1 MATLKVIEERQ
12 VNLLDFRQKMMDIV
26 IGKFSENGQ
35 HLNDLSLALDIE
47 LLTGRVKRDLHL
59 ENVEP
64 QEVYMAVK
72 EIFESLAIKVSMR
85 STQKNVLVIELVP
98 ISCG

>member
-35 HLNDLSLALDIE
+35 HLNDLSLDIE

>member
-1 MATLKVIEERQ
+1 
-12 VNLLDFRQKMMDIV
+12 MDIV

-35 HLNDLSLALDIE
+35 HLNDLSLDIE

>member
-35 HLNDLSLALDIE
+35 HLNDLSLDIE

-72 EIFESLAIKVSMR
+72 EIFESLAIKVFIHLF
-85 STQKNVLVIELVP
+85 KLI
-98 ISCG
+98 